1 MWATIPLS
9 QAYVWDQ
16 PILQWTLSVKERMG
30 EGHLEVVQEISAGH
44 GPSREE
50 VLGHPVILTLHLQ
63 QHLIHSPSTSE
74 AARLLLTYNV
84 PATRHALWQTHPLS
98 QDSSGLTTGSQIPN
112 QMTACTSKW

>member
-63 QHLIHSPSTSE
+63 QHLIHLLSTLE
-74 AARLLLTYNV
+74 AARLLLTTMYRL
-84 PATRHALWQTHPLS
+84 PGMHCGRLILS
-98 QDSSGLTTGSQIPN
+98 ARIHQD
-112 QMTACTSKW
+112 